1 MKVHWDLD
9 HLPAF
14 KNAVVTIGSFDGVHR
29 GHQRIIEKI
38 RQLAQT
44 NEGES
49 IVITFHP
56 HPRQVVYP
64 KDDTLKLLNT
74 TQEKIRL
81 LEHYGV
87 DHVVVVP
94 FTVEFSQLS
103 ADEYIQKFLVD
114 KFHPSY
120 IVIGYDHRFGLN
132 RQGDI
137 NYLRWYGQEAGYEVI
152 EIARQEVDEI
162 AVSSSKIRS
171 ALERGDM
178 HTAYSLMGHYY
189 TLSGKVVHGEK
200 IGSTIGYPTANISLP
215 QKEKLVPPSG
225 IFAAWVY
232 HAGKRYQGM
241 LYIGKR
247 PTINNSTQQ
256 TIEVNIFDF
265 NEDIYGDEIL
275 VEMVEYLRADSK
287 FGSLEALSHQM
298 TLDKASAEKALV
310 KSESAAF
317 PGKKGGAKLAIVILN
332 FNNRRYLQQFLP
344 GILVNGS
351 PFQQV
356 YVADNGSSD
365 ESLRMLSQQFPT
377 VKRLD
382 LQENHGYAQ
391 GYNLALHQIDAEYY
405 CLLNSDVEVTPNW
418 LPPILQAFESDPSLA
433 ACQPKILDFNNKQNF
448 EYAGAA
454 GGWLDW
460 LGYPFCR
467 GRIFAEVEKDEGQ
480 YDDQQEVFWAS
491 GAAFFVRAHL
501 FHQLG
506 GFDGDYFAHAEE
518 IDLCW
523 RLKRAGYKVAVVPQ
537 STVYHVGGGTL
548 SYNTPRKTYLNFRNT
563 LSTIFKNEPAYKLSW
578 LLLAR
583 LILDG
588 VAGGLFLFQGKFAH
602 IGSILRAHASFY
614 SNLPQLLKKRQIC
627 RQLVGQARKN
637 RRRNL
642 QTGRY
647 AGSIVW
653 QYFALGKHRFQDLFQ
668 P

>member
-14 KNAVVTIGSFDGVHR
+14 KNAVITIGSFDGVHR

-38 RQLAQT
+38 RQLAQS

-49 IVITFHP
+49 VVITFHP
-56 HPRQVVYP
+56 HPRQIVYP
-64 KDDTLKLLNT
+64 KDGSLKLLNT

-81 LEHYGV
+81 LEQYGV

-103 ADEYIQKFLVD
+103 ADEYIQKFLVG
-114 KFHPSY
+114 KFRPAY

-137 NYLRWYGQEAGYEVI
+137 NYLRWYGKEAGYEVI

-162 AVSSSKIRS
+162 AVSSSKIRT
-171 ALERGDM
+171 ALEQGDM

-200 IGSTIGYPTANISLP
+200 IGSSIGYPTANISLS

-247 PTINNSTQQ
+247 PTINNAAQQ

-265 NEDIYGDEIL
+265 NEDIYGEEIL
-275 VEMVEYLRADSK
+275 VEMVEYLRADIK
-287 FGSLEALSHQM
+287 FESLEALGLQM
-298 TLDKASAEKALV
+298 SKDKENSEKVLAKNEKAN
-310 KSESAAF
+310 F
-317 PGKKGGAKLAIVILN
+317 PGKKGNAKLAIVILN
-332 FNNRRYLQQFLP
+332 FNNKRYLQQFLP
-344 GILVNGS
+344 SIIAHGS
-351 PFQQV
+351 PFQQIF
-356 YVADNGSSD
+356 VADNGSSD

-382 LQENHGYAQ
+382 LQQNHGYAQ

-405 CLLNSDVEVTPNW
+405 CLLNSDVEVSPNW
-418 LPPILQAFESDPSLA
+418 LPPILQAMESDKMLA
-433 ACQPKILDFNNKQNF
+433 ACQPKILDFNNKSRF
-448 EYAGAA
+448 EYAGAS
-454 GGWLDW
+454 GGWLDG

-467 GRIFAEVEKDEGQ
+467 GRIFGEVETDKGQ
-480 YDDQQEVFWAS
+480 YDDMQEVFWAS
-491 GAAFFVRAHL
+491 GAALFVKAQL

-523 RLKRAGYKVAVVPQ
+523 RMKRAGYKVAVVPQ
-537 STVYHVGGGTL
+537 SVVYHVGGGTL

-563 LSTIFKNEPAYKLSW
+563 LSTIFKNEPAQKLVW
-578 LLLAR
+578 LLLMR
-583 LILDG
+583 MILDG
-588 VAGGLFLFQGKFAH
+588 VAGALFLFQGKFAH
-602 IGSILRAHASFY
+602 IRSILQAHISFY
-614 SNLPQLLKKRQIC
+614 SCLPQLLKKRRHNQQLV
-627 RQLVGQARKN
+627 RQLRKN
-637 RRRNL
+637 ERSNL
-642 QTGRY
+642 ATGRY
-647 AGSIVW
+647 RGSVVW

-668 P
+668 

>member
-14 KNAVVTIGSFDGVHR
+14 KNAVITIGSFDGVHR

-38 RQLAQT
+38 RQLAQG

-49 IVITFHP
+49 VVITFHP
-56 HPRQVVYP
+56 HPRQIVYP
-64 KDDTLKLLNT
+64 KDDSLKLLNT
-74 TQEKIRL
+74 THEKIRL
-81 LEHYGV
+81 LEQYGV

-103 ADEYIQKFLVD
+103 ADEYIQKFLVG
-114 KFHPSY
+114 KFRPAY

-137 NYLRWYGQEAGYEVI
+137 NYLRWYGKEAGYEVI

-162 AVSSSKIRS
+162 AVSSSKIRT
-171 ALERGDM
+171 ALEQGDM

-200 IGSTIGYPTANISLP
+200 IGSSIGYPTANISLS

-247 PTINNSTQQ
+247 PTINNAALQ

-265 NEDIYGDEIL
+265 NEDIYGEEIL
-275 VEMVEYLRADSK
+275 IEMVEYLRADIK
-287 FGSLEALSHQM
+287 FESLEALGLQM
-298 TLDKASAEKALV
+298 SKDKENAEKVLAKNEKAS
-310 KSESAAF
+310 F
-317 PGKKGGAKLAIVILN
+317 PGKKGSAKLAIVILN
-332 FNNRRYLQQFLP
+332 FNNKRYLQQFLP
-344 GILVNGS
+344 GIIAHGS
-351 PFQQV
+351 PFQQIF
-356 YVADNGSSD
+356 VADNGSSD

-382 LQENHGYAQ
+382 LQQNHGYAQ

-405 CLLNSDVEVTPNW
+405 CLLNSDVEVSPNW
-418 LPPILQAFESDPSLA
+418 LPPILEAMESDKMLA
-433 ACQPKILDFNNKQNF
+433 ACQPKILDFNNKSRF
-448 EYAGAA
+448 EYAGAS
-454 GGWLDW
+454 GGWLDG

-467 GRIFAEVEKDEGQ
+467 GRIFGKVETDNAQ
-480 YDDQQEVFWAS
+480 YDDMQEVFWAS
-491 GAAFFVRAHL
+491 GAALFVKAQL

-523 RLKRAGYKVAVVPQ
+523 RMKRAGYKVAVVPQ
-537 STVYHVGGGTL
+537 SVVYHVGGGTL

-563 LSTIFKNEPAYKLSW
+563 LSTIFKNEPAQKLVW
-578 LLLAR
+578 LLLMR
-583 LILDG
+583 MILDG
-588 VAGGLFLFQGKFAH
+588 VAGALFLFQGKFAH
-602 IGSILRAHASFY
+602 IRSILQAHISFY
-614 SNLPQLLKKRQIC
+614 SSVPQLLKKRRQNQMLV
-627 RQLVGQARKN
+627 RQLRKN
-637 RRRNL
+637 GRPNL
-642 QTGRY
+642 TTGRY
-647 AGSIVW
+647 RGSVVW

-668 P
+668 